1 MPCFVVTSHIYTRNS
16 IHVYSS
22 TELQKGCLITMSSVL
37 VWNCFTHCFYFCL
50 FVCMCVF
57 VSNQLAEKTQRIEAL
72 ELDLKTT
79 QEHLQ
84 SFQNEVEYIVMISRP
99 TTDIQRRS

>member
-1 MPCFVVTSHIYTRNS
+1 MFLFGTALLTVFIFV
-16 IHVYSS
+16 
-22 TELQKGCLITMSSVL
+22 
-37 VWNCFTHCFYFCL
+37 CL

-57 VSNQLAEKTQRIEAL
+57 VSNQLVEKTQRIEAL

-99 TTDIQRRS
+99 TGP